1 MPKWSDLL
9 FGMTIAVIAYTG
21 IEAAANLAPGG
32 ARVGRHVLRRTVGA
46 GAAVVLLVF
55 VGMSAVALM
64 ALPVEQGVP
73 MSVDNQT
80 SGYGTELGGEWI
92 EAPVLGV
99 VEALTGGFAGELLGY
114 AVAIVATL
122 VLSQAA
128 NAGMVGIAR
137 TAYTLATHRQIP
149 RGVARLHPRYGTPW
163 IVLADLHACCR
174 RCCCCRSTSSCWPAC
189 SPTAP

>member
-1 MPKWSDLL
+1 M
-9 FGMTIAVIAYTG
+9 
-21 IEAAANLAPGG
+21 
-32 ARVGRHVLRRTVGA
+32 
-46 GAAVVLLVF
+46 
-55 VGMSAVALM
+55 
-64 ALPVEQGVP
+64 
-73 MSVDNQT
+73 
-80 SGYGTELGGEWI
+80 
-92 EAPVLGV
+92 LGV

-163 IVLADLHACCR
+163 IVLVDLHACSPFAAAAAAR
-174 RCCCCRSTSSCWPAC
+174 HRAAGRAC